1 MNSQGKTLLE
11 KYWPVILPV
20 CLIIGFIF
28 LGTGNVFSQS
38 VPDGTSST
46 VYGITAGRTRSLVGG
61 VLALISVIIG
71 WRAKAS
77 GVGTNS
83 NKRTQALI
91 ALSLGAIAIVLS
103 VLHLSKSAGAVFG
116 SGSGKAGAIVALVL
130 ALIGMA
136 LSGLALRRK
145 RENQSV

>member
-1 MNSQGKTLLE
+1 MNLQGKTLLE
-11 KYWPVILPV
+11 KSIRIILPA

-28 LGTGNVFSQS
+28 LVTGNVFAQS
-38 VPDGTSST
+38 APDGTST

-61 VLALISVIIG
+61 LIALISVILG
-71 WRAKAS
+71 WRAKA
-77 GVGTNS
+77 TIARNNN
-83 NKRTQALI
+83 NKQTQAII
-91 ALSLGAIAIVLS
+91 ALSLGVIAIVLS
-103 VLHLSKSAGAVFG
+103 VIHLSNTAGAVFG

-130 ALIGMA
+130 ALMGVT